1 MEKNYVPGEC
11 PVCGGEL
18 KIDKVSCTGCD
29 MQMTGTFYL
38 SGFTN
43 LNERQLEFIKVF
55 IMCKGNI
62 KEVEK
67 ELGISY
73 PTVKSRLDEVAG
85 ALDVKL
91 HDSDRKDNTAVLES
105 LEKGELSIDEALE
118 LLKEKR

>member
-1 MEKNYVPGEC
+1 
-11 PVCGGEL
+11 
-18 KIDKVSCTGCD
+18 
-29 MQMTGTFYL
+29 MTGTFYL

>member
-1 MEKNYVPGEC
+1 MEKNFVPNDC

-18 KIDKVSCTGCD
+18 IIDKISCTKCD

-38 SGFTN
+38 SGFTA
-43 LNERQLEFIKVF
+43 LKERQLEFIKVF
-55 IMCKGNI
+55 IRCKGNI

-73 PTVKSRLDEVAG
+73 PTVKGRLDEVAR
-85 ALDVKL
+85 ALDVEIN
-91 HDSDRKDNTAVLES
+91 DERKDNTAVLES

-118 LLKEKR
+118 MLKEKR

>member
-1 MEKNYVPGEC
+1 MDKNFVPNEC

-29 MQMTGTFYL
+29 LQMTGTFYL
-38 SGFTN
+38 SGFTG
-43 LNERQLEFIKVF
+43 LTEKQLEFVKVF
-55 IMCKGNI
+55 IRCKGNI

-73 PTVKSRLDEVAG
+73 PTVKSRLDEVAM
-85 ALDVKL
+85 ALDVEIS
-91 HDSDRKDNTAVLES
+91 DDDRKDNTSVLES